1 MLGMLERLSVSYL
14 QPLEFKSDTAQNQT
28 DAGPL
33 ENVHTP
39 EITAENQMG
48 YLSTT
53 HCTRQVMLGQL
64 NPIPAIPKCLSRH
77 CFTINKMMFHYLEVN
92 CL

>member
-1 MLGMLERLSVSYL
+1 MLERLSVAYI

-39 EITAENQMG
+39 EMAAENHMG

-53 HCTRQVMLGQL
+53 HSTR
-64 NPIPAIPKCLSRH
+64 
-77 CFTINKMMFHYLEVN
+77 
-92 CL
+92 

>member
-53 HCTRQVMLGQL
+53 HCTR
-64 NPIPAIPKCLSRH
+64 
-77 CFTINKMMFHYLEVN
+77 
-92 CL
+92 